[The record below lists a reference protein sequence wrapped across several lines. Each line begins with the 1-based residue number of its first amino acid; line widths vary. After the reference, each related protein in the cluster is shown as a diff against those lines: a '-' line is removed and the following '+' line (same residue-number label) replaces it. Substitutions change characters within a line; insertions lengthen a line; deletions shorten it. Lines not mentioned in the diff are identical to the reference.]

1 VALPGE
7 CAHVL
12 TFVLCRNEEFC
23 EGEWGWREG
32 GGGGRSMHV
41 LFGDGSVGQ
50 TVLVLSRFF
59 AFFLW
64 AGQDDG
70 VVMIFCGGG
79 RGG

>member
-1 VALPGE
+1 
-7 CAHVL
+7 
-12 TFVLCRNEEFC
+12 
-23 EGEWGWREG
+23 
-32 GGGGRSMHV
+32 MHV

-50 TVLVLSRFF
+50 TVLVLSHFV

-70 VVMIFCGGG
+70 VVMIFVGGEGGG